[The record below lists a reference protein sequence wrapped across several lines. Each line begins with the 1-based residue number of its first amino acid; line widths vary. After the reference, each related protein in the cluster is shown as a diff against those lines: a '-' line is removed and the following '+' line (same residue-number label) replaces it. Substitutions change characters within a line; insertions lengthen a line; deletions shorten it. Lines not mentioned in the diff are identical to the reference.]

1 MSATYGIITLDIPG
15 TNIEDIAS
23 LHIGVDQEVG
33 PGVLSAAWKTQEISS
48 AVVVAGEVKAES
60 LGSYGEIYY
69 TYDVNDSLEVRSGFS
84 FAMPDNEDQGLFFND
99 QTAVGAEATFKF

>member
-1 MSATYGIITLDIPG
+1 MFLL
-15 TNIEDIAS
+15 
-23 LHIGVDQEVG
+23 LHLGVDQEVG

-48 AVVVAGEVKAES
+48 AVAVQGKVRAES

-84 FAMPDNEDQGLFFND
+84 FGMPDDEDEGIFFND
-99 QTAVGAEATFKF
+99 QTAFGAEATFKF